1 MDRKKQNRRLA
12 SHATDA
18 PSLSRRIEDMENR
31 LMVERAQ
38 VVAHTREFQG
48 SVRRRLT
55 SPTSLVFAGSMG
67 FIAAEIIGARSGRR
81 GGKKSKLASAGKSAG
96 KTLFGIL
103 AKPLGSVVQL
113 ASAGFLAKQS
123 KDMSETMQTTTSES
137 ISPPTLH

>member
-18 PSLSRRIEDMENR
+18 PSLNRRIEDMENR

-67 FIAAEIIGARSGRR
+67 FIAAEIIGARSGR

-96 KTLFGIL
+96 KTLFGML

-123 KDMSETMQTTTSES
+123 KDMSDTMHATTTES
-137 ISPPTLH
+137 ISSPTLH